1 MSRKRVDSPVRGHHM
16 TIGLGHQADVDA
28 CHTPSVGMSSQ
39 ARSLRPHELAHASVM
54 GALCAAVAIVAVVL
68 PHAGWLGLLGS
79 VPMGLLAYRYRVG
92 VVIAATVAAGVIGFL
107 VVGLSGFS
115 AVALC
120 AFVGGLAGIVKR
132 HRRGLS
138 TVICASTSVGAVIG
152 AVMVVALTVLTQL
165 RQLMFHAITAAVYGV
180 ATILVRVPHLQ
191 GVARWFASFVAGALN
206 YWQWFVLGFAVVA
219 MMGASM
225 IGWWVLSRVLE
236 RLGGIPDV
244 HKLDASPDTGPIQP
258 VPVRL
263 DEVRLRYPRTDHDAL
278 RAVSLS
284 VLPAEHVAVTGANG
298 AGKTTLMLI
307 LAGREPTSGTVE
319 RLGAVG
325 LGQLGGTAVVMQ
337 HPESQVLGTRVADD
351 VVWGLPPGKTI
362 DVDRLLNEVGL
373 VGLAER
379 DTGSLSGGELQRL
392 AVAAALAREPAL
404 LIADEV
410 TSMVDQQG
418 RDALL
423 AVLSGLSDHHQTA
436 LVHIT
441 HYNNEAQYADRT
453 INLSDSLD
461 NTAMVE
467 TVPAPTVTVGY
478 DSPAPVL
485 KLAGIG
491 HEYASGTPWARTALR
506 DVNFVVHEGDGL
518 LIHGGNGSGKSTL
531 AWIMAGLT
539 VPTAGTCLLDKR
551 LASEQV
557 GAVAL
562 QFQAARLQLMR
573 SRVDLEV
580 ASAGGFSP
588 DDHARVIAALA
599 DVGLDAALATRPID
613 QLSGGQ
619 MRRVVLAGLLSR
631 SPRVLI
637 LDEPLAGLDAA
648 SQRGLVRLLA
658 DRRRDTGLTVVVI
671 SHDFA
676 GLEELCPRTLHL
688 RDGVLEATPVAAEVS
703 ELPAQRPSRRP
714 RRPVV
719 LLRPVPGRSV
729 IHDLWAGTKLL
740 VAFGVSV
747 LLTLSPGWVT
757 IGLVA
762 ALVAAGVRLAR
773 IPRGALPSLPRW
785 LPAVLLIVGITATLA
800 GGSPRLQVG
809 TVTLGLGG
817 LLEFLRFTALSAV
830 LLGMGALVSWTT
842 NVAEIAPAVAT
853 LGRRLR
859 RLHIPVDDWSVA
871 LALGLRTFPML
882 IDEFRVL
889 YAARRLRLQSTPRTR
904 GPRLRQLV
912 TDAVDLIVA
921 VITVTLRRADEMGDA
936 ITARGGS
943 GQISAAPSRPKKAD
957 WLALSIAAAVCGA
970 AVALPLLWGA

>member
-1 MSRKRVDSPVRGHHM
+1 MM
-16 TIGLGHQADVDA
+16 IGLRHQADADA
-28 CHTPSVGMSSQ
+28 CHIPLMGVSGQ

-79 VPMGLLAYRYRVG
+79 VPMGLLAYRYRVR
-92 VVIAATVAAGVIGFL
+92 VVITATVAAGVIGFL
-107 VVGLSGFS
+107 VVGLSGLS

-132 HRRGLS
+132 HRRGVS
-138 TVICASTSVGAVIG
+138 TVISASMGAGAVIG
-152 AVMVVALTVLTQL
+152 AVVVVAVTVLTQL
-165 RQLMFHAITAAVYGV
+165 RQLMFHAITAAVYGM
-180 ATILVRVPHLQ
+180 ATVLAMVPHLQ
-191 GVARWFASFVAGALN
+191 ALARGFASFVDEALN
-206 YWQWFVLGFAVVA
+206 YWQWLVLGFAVVA
-219 MMGASM
+219 ITGGSL
-225 IGWWVLSRVLE
+225 IGWWALSRVLE

-244 HKLDASPDTGPIQP
+244 HKLDASAGTGPIQP

-263 DEVRLRYPRTDHDAL
+263 DEVRLRYPHTDHDAL
-278 RAVSLS
+278 RAVSLG

-298 AGKTTLMLI
+298 SGKTTLMLI

-362 DVDRLLNEVGL
+362 DVNRLLSEVGL
-373 VGLAER
+373 VGFAER

-410 TSMVDQQG
+410 TSMVDQEG

-423 AVLSGLSDHHQTA
+423 AVLSGLADDHQTA

-461 NTAMVE
+461 STAMVE
-467 TVPAPTVTVGY
+467 TAPAPTVTVGHH
-478 DSPAPVL
+478 SHAPVL
-485 KLAGIG
+485 KLEGVG
-491 HEYASGTPWARTALR
+491 HEYASGTPWAQTALR
-506 DVNFVVHEGDGL
+506 DISFVVHEGDGL

-539 VPTAGTCLLDKR
+539 VPTSGTCLLDER

-580 ASAGGFSP
+580 ASAGGFSS

-599 DVGLDAALATRPID
+599 AVGLDASLATRPID

-619 MRRVVLAGLLSR
+619 MRRVVLAGLLAR

-658 DRRRDTGLTVVVI
+658 ERRRDTGLTVVVI

-688 RDGVLEATPVAAEVS
+688 RDGLLEAAPVTAQVRQLAAPPPTR
-703 ELPAQRPSRRP
+703 LPTRRP

-729 IHDLWAGTKLL
+729 IHELWAGTKLL

-747 LLTLSPGWVT
+747 LLTLYPGWVT

-762 ALVAAGVRLAR
+762 ALVAAGAWLAH
-773 IPRGALPSLPRW
+773 IPRGVLPSLPRW
-785 LPAVLLIVGITATLA
+785 LPVLLVIVGITATLA
-800 GGSPRLQVG
+800 GGSPQIQVG

-817 LLEFLRFTALSAV
+817 LLEFLRFTALSVV

-859 RLHIPVDDWSVA
+859 PLRIPVDDWSVA
-871 LALGLRTFPML
+871 LALALRTFPML

-889 YAARRLRLQSTPRTR
+889 YAARRLRFQSTPRTR
-904 GPRLRQLV
+904 GSRLRQLV

-936 ITARGGS
+936 ITARGGT
-943 GQISAAPSRPKKAD
+943 GQISAAPSRPNQAD
-957 WLALSIAAAVCGA
+957 WVALSIASAVCGA
-970 AVALPLLWGA
+970 ALAAALLLGV